1 MWIHGSLRMQ
11 DWTDGSEIHNTYYQ
25 RIQPSNNKF
34 IDGIL
39 GVHLTW
45 DDCKSSVISVGINY
59 L

>member
-1 MWIHGSLRMQ
+1 MWIHDSLRMQ
-11 DWTDGSEIHNTYYQ
+11 DWTDGSEIHNYQ

-39 GVHLTW
+39 GVRLTW
-45 DDCKSSVISVGINY
+45 YDCKSSDLSVGINY

>member
-1 MWIHGSLRMQ
+1 MQ
-11 DWTDGSEIHNTYYQ
+11 DWTDMSEIHNYQ

-39 GVHLTW
+39 GVRLTW
-45 DDCKSSVISVGINY
+45 NDCKSSVLSVGINY

>member
-1 MWIHGSLRMQ
+1 MQ

-39 GVHLTW
+39 EVHLTW